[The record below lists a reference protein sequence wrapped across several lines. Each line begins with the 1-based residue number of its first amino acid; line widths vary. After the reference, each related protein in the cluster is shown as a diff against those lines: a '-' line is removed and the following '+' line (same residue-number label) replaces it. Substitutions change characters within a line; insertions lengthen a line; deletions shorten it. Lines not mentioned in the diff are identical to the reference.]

1 MSFGHQLYEAVRYAQ
16 TPLGIGLD
24 PHLDRLP
31 RFLRQSYEGLEGEE
45 FCLAAAEAIVAFNEM
60 VLDAAVDRVA
70 AVKPQFAF
78 YEQLGS
84 AGFAALEAT
93 CEMARE
99 RNLLVIG
106 DAKRGDISST
116 GAAYAR
122 SILSNQGP
130 FKCDAVT
137 LNPWM
142 GLDTL
147 DPFLKYVRSE
157 GKGLFVLLRTTNP
170 GSALLQHHGLSSEA
184 GAAMTTLAS
193 ELNAIGEE
201 SISESGFSS
210 IGVVVG
216 ASAAEEA
223 AALRQLLPSAWFLV
237 PGMGAQG
244 GSAAQAL
251 AGRATNSYG
260 SLVVCS
266 RSLLFPQD
274 RSDYDQKAKAV
285 RRFVRSAITETARTL
300 HQ

>member
-1 MSFGHQLYEAVRYAQ
+1 MKRA
-16 TPLGIGLD
+16 
-24 PHLDRLP
+24 
-31 RFLRQSYEGLEGEE
+31 
-45 FCLAAAEAIVAFNEM
+45 LA
-60 VLDAAVDRVA
+60 R
-70 AVKPQFAF
+70 
-78 YEQLGS
+78 
-84 AGFAALEAT
+84 
-93 CEMARE
+93 
-99 RNLLVIG
+99 
-106 DAKRGDISST
+106 
-116 GAAYAR
+116 
-122 SILSNQGP
+122 
-130 FKCDAVT
+130 
-137 LNPWM
+137 
-142 GLDTL
+142 
-147 DPFLKYVRSE
+147 
-157 GKGLFVLLRTTNP
+157 
-170 GSALLQHHGLSSEA
+170 
-184 GAAMTTLAS
+184 
-193 ELNAIGEE
+193 
-201 SISESGFSS
+201 SGFSS